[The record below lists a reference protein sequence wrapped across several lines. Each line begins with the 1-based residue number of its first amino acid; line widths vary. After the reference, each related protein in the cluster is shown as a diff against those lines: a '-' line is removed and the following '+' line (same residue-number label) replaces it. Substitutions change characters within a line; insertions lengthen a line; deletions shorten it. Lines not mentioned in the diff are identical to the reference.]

1 MKLLESL
8 SKEGRC
14 HRELM
19 DTLTRAMDAPMHI
32 GPCAPT
38 ELIIREASTS
48 REFTFRRL
56 HKVIT
61 SLRSGGFFKAAAA
74 ENCSGPQCGSRATCT
89 AAKTE
94 VSELDS
100 SVGSPVACVRSLDR
114 TRLGGL
120 TPGCPAGI
128 THGIAAMSS
137 RLTPSQELPLRTE
150 ARCGQSNAGCAPPT
164 FRDCT
169 HMQPLWAASSFHL
182 LRAGF
187 RTIPE
192 ADWIS
197 SAGASAAPQELLG
210 HPRSTFP

>member
-74 ENCSGPQCGSRATCT
+74 ENCSGP
-89 AAKTE
+89 
-94 VSELDS
+94 
-100 SVGSPVACVRSLDR
+100 
-114 TRLGGL
+114 
-120 TPGCPAGI
+120 
-128 THGIAAMSS
+128 
-137 RLTPSQELPLRTE
+137 
-150 ARCGQSNAGCAPPT
+150 
-164 FRDCT
+164 
-169 HMQPLWAASSFHL
+169 
-182 LRAGF
+182 
-187 RTIPE
+187 
-192 ADWIS
+192 
-197 SAGASAAPQELLG
+197 
-210 HPRSTFP
+210 